1 MPVNE
6 AVSLFRRVE
15 SGAEQPVL
23 LHELEARVSADG
35 RELIVSRYRERYG
48 DDGDAQRHE
57 VHRCV
62 PIAAL
67 LKWMAREGTT
77 PQPS

>member
-57 VHRCV
+57 VHRRV

-67 LKWMAREGTT
+67 LKWMAREATT

>member
-1 MPVNE
+1 VSD

-15 SGAEQPVL
+15 CGAEQPVL

-35 RELIVSRYRERYG
+35 RELIVSRYRERYASGG
-48 DDGDAQRHE
+48 DTQRHE
-57 VHRCV
+57 VHRRV

-67 LKWMAREGTT
+67 LKWMAKEGTT

>member
-1 MPVNE
+1 VSD

-15 SGAEQPVL
+15 CGAEQPVL

-35 RELIVSRYRERYG
+35 RDLIVSRYRERYG
-48 DDGDAQRHE
+48 KGGEPHLHE
-57 VHRCV
+57 VHRRI

>member
-1 MPVNE
+1 VNE

-15 SGAEQPVL
+15 CGAEQPLL

-35 RELIVSRYRERYG
+35 RELIVSRYRERYDNG
-48 DDGDAQRHE
+48 GDAQRHE
-57 VHRCV
+57 VHRRV

-67 LKWMAREGTT
+67 LKWMAREGTI

>member
-1 MPVNE
+1 MND

-15 SGAEQPVL
+15 CGTEQPVL
-23 LHELEARVSADG
+23 LHELEARVSEDG

-48 DDGDAQRHE
+48 NGGDAQRHE
-57 VHRCV
+57 VHRRV
-62 PIAAL
+62 PIATL